1 MRSGGDRGDRKA
13 PGPTPI
19 VFRALLA
26 AGTPLFS
33 GSGSGFLTRPRLIG
47 RLRQSRKRLPSPYV
61 SDIPGHDF
69 VHSAQSL
76 FAQCAVIHGPL
87 DPFSN
92 DSDAA
97 LDTPDESPC
106 HGFNGRPT
114 HRREIRALARAG
126 LGLRARQQF
135 SCFSDRVELLECGV
149 HGRVGRAPGP
159 GSIKNGGTESSPR
172 IPGGQGHEDT
182 QRLVGPRRPARR
194 PRLRPERFHCD
205 GNLDR

>member
-1 MRSGGDRGDRKA
+1 MYLY
-13 PGPTPI
+13 PPT
-19 VFRALLA
+19 
-26 AGTPLFS
+26 S
-33 GSGSGFLTRPRLIG
+33 GSLFGLIVRAEDGDSRSDNQQNDCPRLIG

-87 DPFSN
+87 DPFSDGFRCRLGHAGRRSMSRFQRPA
-92 DSDAA
+92 DS
-97 LDTPDESPC
+97 
-106 HGFNGRPT
+106 
-114 HRREIRALARAG
+114 LARDQG
-126 LGLRARQQF
+126 PCSGGPGLRARQQF
-135 SCFSDRVELLECGV
+135 SCFSDRVELLVCGV
-149 HGRVGRAPGP
+149 HGRVGRTPGP

-172 IPGGQGHEDT
+172 IPGGQGHEDK